1 MLRKT
6 FLILSASAMLGAA
19 DNAGY
24 SRLIVADEER
34 TLLWQRKYRHRP
46 DLARSRREMMSDL
59 SPY

>member
-1 MLRKT
+1 MAEERADRRLAAI
-6 FLILSASAMLGAA
+6 FAS
-19 DNAGY
+19 DIAGY

>member
-1 MLRKT
+1 MAEERADRRLAAI
-6 FLILSASAMLGAA
+6 FAS
-19 DNAGY
+19 DIAGY

-34 TLLWQRKYRHRP
+34 TLLWQRKYKHRP